1 MEIIKNP
8 NPAQWD
14 QILKRP
20 TQSLE
25 ALNNTVDEVFAQVRE
40 NGDEA
45 LKSYTKAFD
54 GVNVADLAV
63 SEEEFKAAEDNLSA
77 ALKKA
82 ILQAKSN
89 IEKFHTAQQT
99 PKISV
104 ETQP

>member
-1 MEIIKNP
+1 MSNRKNGTLMEIIKNP
-8 NPAQWD
+8 NPAQWG

-25 ALNNTVDEVFAQVRE
+25 ALNNTVDEGFAQVRE

-89 IEKFHTAQQT
+89 I
-99 PKISV
+99 
-104 ETQP
+104 

>member
-8 NPAQWD
+8 NPAQWG

-63 SEEEFKAAEDNLSA
+63 SEKNLKLLKIIYQLR
-77 ALKKA
+77 LKK
-82 ILQAKSN
+82 LFYKQN
-89 IEKFHTAQQT
+89 LT
-99 PKISV
+99 
-104 ETQP
+104 